1 MRIQDTPEWQKEC
14 HGTIGASKAAAVLGV
29 SPWSTPYQAWLE
41 LTGQAAPTFTSPAM
55 LRGIM
60 LEPVAI
66 ELLRRAGHEV
76 EPHPQD
82 KFLYSDDYPFAHVLP
97 DAMCVWGYVEIK
109 VPSPQVWGQ
118 MALRGIPE
126 HYRVALQHAMAV
138 QGYDAILFVALNP
151 VTMELLTIMVEAD
164 DAEQQ
169 RIMDAE
175 RDFWERYVVPRV
187 APDMP
192 PAMAA
197 AIEDGPV
204 PQLAGPEIEK
214 MALEY
219 MRADEAAMEAAA
231 LKDMA
236 KDDLLAAAGNLD
248 AFEVAGVGRFYNRE
262 QAGRRTFDSKA
273 AIKEDPALERFMRAG
288 KPFRVFKAFQIGGA
302 K

>member
-66 ELLRRAGHEV
+66 ELLSRSVPDVR
-76 EPHPQD
+76 PHPQD
-82 KFLYSDDYPFAHVLP
+82 KFLYSQAYPFAHVLP
-97 DAMCVWGYVEIK
+97 DATCESGYVEIK
-109 VPSPQVWGQ
+109 VPSPQGWGQ

-187 APDMP
+187 APDTPQNMLA
-192 PAMAA
+192 AM
-197 AIEDGPV
+197 ERSCV
-204 PQLAGPEIEK
+204 PQLSDARIEK
-214 MALEY
+214 AALEY
-219 MRADEAAMEAAA
+219 LRADEAAMEAAA

-273 AIKEDPALERFMRAG
+273 AIKEDPALERFMREG
-288 KPFRVFKAFQIGGA
+288 KPFRVFKAYQIGGA